1 MDHVKDPFHELKFAL
16 IRAFRLE
23 FLVSIAFSSF
33 DGGRKA

>member
-23 FLVSIAFSSF
+23 FLVSVTFSSF
-33 DGGRKA
+33 DASRKA